1 MRISDWSSD
10 VCSSDL
16 PALRLGG
23 IELQLQ
29 VDRIAGPEARGKA
42 QTIALGAAR
51 IAPGIDVETRCA
63 PAGDRARSS
72 RQAVVQ
78 IGVRIDIGSGQPDA
92 EDVIDR
98 RNLDRAFHVEAV
110 VIAVP
115 RREIAVLAIEFRR
128 AGDRSEEHTSELQS
142 LMRTS
147 YAAFCLK

>member
-63 PAGDRARSS
+63 PTGDRARSS

-78 IGVRIDIGSGQPDA
+78 IGVRIDRGSGQPDA
-92 EDVIDR
+92 EDVSDR
-98 RNLDRAFHVEAV
+98 RREELRGGTKGVVTVESRVWAS
-110 VIAVP
+110 P
-115 RREIAVLAIEFRR
+115 
-128 AGDRSEEHTSELQS
+128 SKKKHN
-142 LMRTS
+142 
-147 YAAFCLK
+147 